1 MQNSDVN
8 LLSIW
13 LSQYSLGNQ
22 VSGNPESMRALPQT
36 ERLSLFFSKR
46 ERSNGSRQDG
56 CQLLALALSLGL
68 CFELGFGLPL
78 PATAQPQ
85 PGGAGT
91 VGTNASSP
99 VGQSGISQSRS
110 ATTSPNGTSQGAPA
124 SAPNTSGVATPT
136 LTPQT
141 ASSSQGAAVAAPQ
154 NGVAAPAMIPGTGE
168 AARPSGLSEKERQ
181 VDKDFDDQEQKQFGE
196 QFLLGESIELKLPK
210 AKELMPLGNKLPPI
224 RLEAN
229 YTEPISLKDAVNY
242 AVSNNLAIRISYA
255 NKEQQKWN
263 LMGTLAGFL
272 PNIILNGQDQYLQG
286 STLIGG
292 VVPAT
297 FQTPNVSA
305 QAGFQYFG
313 FQGGSV
319 LFGSL
324 ASLHN
329 YRAAKAQVTGT
340 INDTLLAVARG
351 YYNLVNNQ
359 ALLQIQTKAVD
370 VSKAQVVLNQQL
382 ESAGTG
388 TKFQVLQSE
397 TQLARDEQNL
407 LIQEVALRNSSI
419 DLATVLN
426 LNAAVNFLSVESTVK
441 KVRLIDPSVDVNRL
455 IALAILNR
463 PELKQYEQLRI
474 AARRQI
480 QIAAAPLYP
489 QLQFYGNILGNG
501 ATFSKSYNF
510 VPGSFNSVPLAA
522 PAEGPV
528 LNTQQFAATGST
540 AAIAKNGPVVAAGEQ
555 YTPAQYSSRQMRKSY
570 SIGYRLDWN
579 FPQMGMG
586 SVAAIQAAR
595 ANARIALLNSNQ
607 SLINILQQVRESYL
621 NSQTAERQIEVAD
634 KAVISST
641 EELRLARVR
650 LANGV
655 GTNIDVINA
664 QRDFITALVNKANA
678 IITFNLA
685 QVQLLHDTGLIS
697 VETLTSGRLVR
708 Q

>member
-1 MQNSDVN
+1 
-8 LLSIW
+8 
-13 LSQYSLGNQ
+13 
-22 VSGNPESMRALPQT
+22 MRALPQFVP
-36 ERLSLFFSKR
+36 LSLLLKR
-46 ERSNGSRQDG
+46 TANITTFDDVNQRG
-56 CQLLALALSLGL
+56 CQLLAIALSFALGL
-68 CFELGFGLPL
+68 PVL
-78 PATAQPQ
+78 AQPQ
-85 PGGAGT
+85 PGGAET
-91 VGTNASSP
+91 VGTNASGP
-99 VGQSGISQSRS
+99 AGQSGVSQSGS
-110 ATTSPNGTSQGAPA
+110 AATSPNGALQGAPA
-124 SAPNTSGVATPT
+124 SNSAAVATPT
-136 LTPQT
+136 LQTQT
-141 ASSSQGAAVAAPQ
+141 AATPSSSGTSAAANAVS
-154 NGVAAPAMIPGTGE
+154 APALVPGTGE
-168 AARPSGLSEKERQ
+168 AGRPSNLPA
-181 VDKDFDDQEQKQFGE
+181 KDIALDRSIDDDEQKTFGE

-210 AKELMPLGNKLPPI
+210 AKELMPLGRNLPPI

-242 AVSNNLAIRISYA
+242 AISNNLAIRISYA

-263 LMGTLAGFL
+263 LGGTLAGFL
-272 PNIILNGQDQYLQG
+272 PNIVLNGQDQYLQG

-292 VVPAT
+292 IIPTT
-297 FQTPNVSA
+297 FSTPNVSA
-305 QAGFQYFG
+305 QAGIQWFG

-463 PELKQYEQLRI
+463 PELKQYENLRI

-489 QLQFYGNILGNG
+489 QLQFYGNVLGNG
-501 ATFSKSYNF
+501 ATFGKTYNF
-510 VPGSFNSVPLAA
+510 VPGKFNAVPLGA
-522 PAEGPV
+522 PAAGPV
-528 LNTQQFAATGST
+528 LDTEQFVSQGST
-540 AAIAKNGPVVAAGEQ
+540 TAGNPSSANGATVAAGEQ

-570 SIGYRLDWN
+570 SIGYRMDWN
-579 FPQMGMG
+579 FPAMGLG

-607 SLINILQQVRESYL
+607 SLINVLQQVRESYL

>member
-1 MQNSDVN
+1 MKRRLPSTLPTKLFSQQTSSTSNQ
-8 LLSIW
+8 LSI
-13 LSQYSLGNQ
+13 YSG
-22 VSGNPESMRALPQT
+22 
-36 ERLSLFFSKR
+36 
-46 ERSNGSRQDG
+46 G
-56 CQLLALALSLGL
+56 CQLLAAFLSLAIA
-68 CFELGFGLPL
+68 LPVL
-78 PATAQPQ
+78 AQPQ
-85 PGGAGT
+85 PGGSGT
-91 VGTNASSP
+91 VGTNAAGPAGNAGLNQPGAISSP
-99 VGQSGISQSRS
+99 PSVGSV
-110 ATTSPNGTSQGAPA
+110 SPGGVSPA
-124 SAPNTSGVATPT
+124 SGSGVATPNFQQPAGSAT
-136 LTPQT
+136 QGTFT
-141 ASSSQGAAVAAPQ
+141 ASPVRRVPDPVLYPS
-154 NGVAAPAMIPGTGE
+154 TGE
-168 AARPSGLSEKERQ
+168 SGRATNLPGKDVLIDKE
-181 VDKDFDDQEQKQFGE
+181 VIDADNKAFDQ
-196 QFLLGESIELKLPK
+196 QFLLGESIELKMPK
-210 AKELMPLGNKLPPI
+210 ASELLPLGNKLPPI

-229 YTEPISLKDAVNY
+229 YTEPISLKDAVSY
-242 AVSNNLAIRISYA
+242 AISNNLAIRISYA

-263 LMGTLAGFL
+263 LAGTMSGFL

-292 VVPAT
+292 IIPTT
-297 FQTPNVSA
+297 FKTPNVSA
-305 QAGFQYFG
+305 QAGVQWFG

-319 LFGSL
+319 LFGTLS
-324 ASLHN
+324 SLHN

-370 VSKAQVVLNQQL
+370 VSRAQVTLNQQL

-407 LIQEVALRNSSI
+407 LIQEVALRTSSI

-426 LNAAVNFLSVESTVK
+426 LNAAVNFLSVESSVK
-441 KVRLIDPSVDVNRL
+441 KVRLIDPSVDINRL

-501 ATFSKSYNF
+501 ATFGKTYNF
-510 VPGSFNSVPLAA
+510 VPGSFSAVPLDA
-522 PAEGPV
+522 PAAGSVISTKPF
-528 LNTQQFAATGST
+528 LATPTATAGVPTST
-540 AAIAKNGPVVAAGEQ
+540 AGPVVAAGEQ
-555 YTPAQYSSRQMRKSY
+555 FTPSQYSSRQMRKSY
-570 SIGYRLDWN
+570 SIGYRMDWN
-579 FPQMGMG
+579 FPGLGLG
-586 SVAAIQAAR
+586 SLTSIEAAR
-595 ANARIALLNSNQ
+595 HNARIALLNSNQ
-607 SLINILQQVRESYL
+607 SLINVLQQVRESYL

>member
-1 MQNSDVN
+1 VKRV
-8 LLSIW
+8 LP
-13 LSQYSLGNQ
+13 SL
-22 VSGNPESMRALPQT
+22 PPP
-36 ERLSLFFSKR
+36 SLIR
-46 ERSNGSRQDG
+46 RRTCNAELNGLAYRG
-56 CQLLALALSLGL
+56 CQLLSVVLSLSLALPVL
-68 CFELGFGLPL
+68 
-78 PATAQPQ
+78 AQPQ

-91 VGTNASSP
+91 VGTNAGGP
-99 VGQSGISQSRS
+99 AGESGHSQSTS
-110 ATTSPNGTSQGAPA
+110 VTTSPNGTLQGAPPTPA
-124 SAPNTSGVATPT
+124 VVTPT
-136 LTPQT
+136 WQSTPVVP
-141 ASSSQGAAVAAPQ
+141 ASGISVP
-154 NGVAAPAMIPGTGE
+154 NRGVAAPTLFPSTGE
-168 AARPSGLSEKERQ
+168 AGRGSNLPGKDLLL
-181 VDKDFDDQEQKQFGE
+181 DKSVIDSDEQNFSR

-210 AKELMPLGNKLPPI
+210 AQELMSLGQKLPPI

-229 YTEPISLKDAVNY
+229 YTEPISLKDAVQY
-242 AVSNNLAIRISYA
+242 AISNNLAIRISYA

-263 LMGTLAGFL
+263 LYGSASGFL

-286 STLIGG
+286 STLVGG
-292 VVPAT
+292 IIPTT
-297 FQTPNVSA
+297 FKTPNVSA
-305 QAGFQYFG
+305 QAGVQWFG
-313 FQGGSV
+313 FQGGAV
-319 LFGSL
+319 LFGTL

-329 YRAAKAQVTGT
+329 YRAAKEQVTGT
-340 INDTLLAVARG
+340 INDTLLAVAKG
-351 YYNLVNNQ
+351 YYTLVNNQ

-370 VSKAQVVLNQQL
+370 VSKAQVILNQQL

-407 LIQEVALRNSSI
+407 LTQEVALRNSSI

-426 LNAAVNFLSVESTVK
+426 LNAAVNLLSVEQQVK
-441 KVRLIDPSVDVNRL
+441 KVRLIDPSVDINRL

-463 PELKQYEQLRI
+463 PELRQYEQLRV

-489 QLQFYGNILGNG
+489 QLQGFGNILGNG
-501 ATFSKSYNF
+501 ATFGKTYSFS
-510 VPGSFNSVPLAA
+510 PGTFNAVPLDAA
-522 PAEGPV
+522 PAGSVISTKPFLAPV
-528 LNTQQFAATGST
+528 PTT
-540 AAIAKNGPVVAAGEQ
+540 AGTTMTPMGPVVAGGEQ
-555 YTPAQYSSRQMRKSY
+555 LTPSQFTSRQMRKSY
-570 SIGYRLDWN
+570 SIGWRIDWN
-579 FPQMGMG
+579 FPSLGVG
-586 SVAAIQAAR
+586 SLTAIQAAR

-607 SLINILQQVRESYL
+607 SLINVLQQVRESFL

>member
-1 MQNSDVN
+1 MKRSLLQNKLRNSSAN
-8 LLSIW
+8 
-13 LSQYSLGNQ
+13 
-22 VSGNPESMRALPQT
+22 RARKFDKTKLQQ
-36 ERLSLFFSKR
+36 R
-46 ERSNGSRQDG
+46 G
-56 CQLLALALSLGL
+56 CQLLTAVVSLSMT
-68 CFELGFGLPL
+68 L
-78 PATAQPQ
+78 PAYAQPQ

-91 VGTNASSP
+91 VGTNA
-99 VGQSGISQSRS
+99 GGAGGTSGVSQSS
-110 ATTSPNGTSQGAPA
+110 SVTTSPNGTLQGAPA
-124 SAPNTSGVATPT
+124 SNIGSFGGNAGVQSPRLLPQQSTFPNQQMPIGTPAGGVASPVVIGGQSAPNGRGP
-136 LTPQT
+136 
-141 ASSSQGAAVAAPQ
+141 SQAERDILLNPANQPDAND
-154 NGVAAPAMIPGTGE
+154 NGE
-168 AARPSGLSEKERQ
+168 
-181 VDKDFDDQEQKQFGE
+181 FDQ

-210 AKELMPLGNKLPPI
+210 ASELMPLGAKLPPI

-229 YTEPISLKDAVNY
+229 YTEPISLKDAVQY
-242 AVSNNLAIRISYA
+242 AMSNNLAIRISYA

-263 LMGTLAGFL
+263 LLGSASGFL
-272 PNIILNGQDQYLQG
+272 PNIVLNGQDQYLQG

-292 VVPAT
+292 LIPST
-297 FQTPNVSA
+297 FHTPNVSA
-305 QAGFQYFG
+305 QAGLQYFG
-313 FQGGSV
+313 FQGGAV
-319 LFGSL
+319 LFGTL

-329 YRAAKAQVTGT
+329 FRAAKAQVTGT
-340 INDTLLAVARG
+340 INDTLLAVTRG

-370 VSKAQVVLNQQL
+370 VSKAQVQLNQQL

-426 LNAAVNFLSVESTVK
+426 VNSAVNFLSVESTVK
-441 KVRLIDPSVDVNRL
+441 KVRLIDPSMDINRL

-489 QLQFYGNILGNG
+489 QLQFYANSLGNG
-501 ATFSKSYNF
+501 ATFGKTYQFN
-510 VPGSFNSVPLAA
+510 PGSFTTVPVAA
-522 PAEGPV
+522 PAAGPV
-528 LNTQQFAATGST
+528 LNTKPFTQVGAATTSGT
-540 AAIAKNGPVVAAGEQ
+540 GQTGATVAAGEQ
-555 YTPAQYSSRQMRKSY
+555 YTGPSYSSRQMRQSY
-570 SIGYRLDWN
+570 SIGYRIDWN
-579 FPQMGMG
+579 FPALGMG
-586 SVAAIQAAR
+586 SVTAINAAR
-595 ANARIALLNSNQ
+595 QNARIALLNSNQ

-634 KAVISST
+634 KAVVSAT
-641 EELRLARVR
+641 EELRLSRVR

>member
-1 MQNSDVN
+1 MQNSDVC
-8 LLSIW
+8 LLSTW
-13 LSQYSLGNQ
+13 LSRYSLGNQ
-22 VSGNPESMRALPQT
+22 VSGNPTVKRRLPSSLPFKLFSQQT
-36 ERLSLFFSKR
+36 SSTSNPLSIYS
-46 ERSNGSRQDG
+46 GG
-56 CQLLALALSLGL
+56 CQLLAAFLSLAIA
-68 CFELGFGLPL
+68 LPVL
-78 PATAQPQ
+78 AQPQ
-85 PGGAGT
+85 PVGSGT
-91 VGTNASSP
+91 VGSNAAGPAGNQATFTASP
-99 VGQSGISQSRS
+99 VRRVPDPVLYPS
-110 ATTSPNGTSQGAPA
+110 
-124 SAPNTSGVATPT
+124 
-136 LTPQT
+136 
-141 ASSSQGAAVAAPQ
+141 
-154 NGVAAPAMIPGTGE
+154 TGE
-168 AARPSGLSEKERQ
+168 FGRATNLPSKDLLLDKE
-181 VDKDFDDQEQKQFGE
+181 VIDADNKAFDQ
-196 QFLLGESIELKLPK
+196 QFLLGESIELKMPK
-210 AKELMPLGNKLPPI
+210 TSELLPLGNKLPPI

-242 AVSNNLAIRISYA
+242 AISNNLAIRISYA

-263 LMGTLAGFL
+263 LAGTMSGFL
-272 PNIILNGQDQYLQG
+272 PNIVLNGQDQYLQG

-292 VVPAT
+292 IIPTT

-305 QAGFQYFG
+305 QAGVQWFG

-319 LFGSL
+319 LFGTL

-370 VSKAQVVLNQQL
+370 VSKAQVTLNQQL

-407 LIQEVALRNSSI
+407 LTQEVALRTSSI

-426 LNAAVNFLSVESTVK
+426 LNAAVNFLSVESSVK
-441 KVRLIDPSVDVNRL
+441 KVRLIDPSVDINRL

-501 ATFSKSYNF
+501 ATFGKTYKF
-510 VPGSFNSVPLAA
+510 VPGSFNAVPLAA
-522 PAEGPV
+522 SPAGSV
-528 LNTQQFAATGST
+528 IST
-540 AAIAKNGPVVAAGEQ
+540 APFLAEPANSIGQPTSTKGAVVAAGEQ
-555 YTPAQYSSRQMRKSY
+555 FTPSQYSSRQMRKSY
-570 SIGYRLDWN
+570 SIGYRMDWN
-579 FPQMGMG
+579 FPGLGLG
-586 SVAAIQAAR
+586 SLTAIQAAR

>member
-1 MQNSDVN
+1 VI
-8 LLSIW
+8 LSFAI
-13 LSQYSLGNQ
+13 
-22 VSGNPESMRALPQT
+22 ALPV
-36 ERLSLFFSKR
+36 L
-46 ERSNGSRQDG
+46 
-56 CQLLALALSLGL
+56 
-68 CFELGFGLPL
+68 
-78 PATAQPQ
+78 AQPQ
-85 PGGAGT
+85 PGGSGT
-91 VGTNASSP
+91 VGTNAAGPAGNAGINQPGAIQASPNAGGIGSPAGASPPGGAGVASPNFLQPAASATPGTSSP
-99 VGQSGISQSRS
+99 
-110 ATTSPNGTSQGAPA
+110 APGR
-124 SAPNTSGVATPT
+124 GVQDPT
-136 LTPQT
+136 LYPSTGET
-141 ASSSQGAAVAAPQ
+141 GRAS
-154 NGVAAPAMIPGTGE
+154 NIPGKD
-168 AARPSGLSEKERQ
+168 LLL
-181 VDKDFDDQEQKQFGE
+181 DKDVIDADNRAFDQ

-210 AKELMPLGNKLPPI
+210 ANELLPLGNKLPPI

-229 YTEPISLKDAVNY
+229 YTEPISLKDAVSY
-242 AVSNNLAIRISYA
+242 AIANNLAIRISYA

-263 LMGTLAGFL
+263 LGGTMSGFL
-272 PNIILNGQDQYLQG
+272 PNIVLNGQDQFLQG

-292 VVPAT
+292 IIPTT
-297 FQTPNVSA
+297 FKTPNVSA
-305 QAGFQYFG
+305 QAGVQWFG

-319 LFGSL
+319 LFGTL

-370 VSKAQVVLNQQL
+370 VSKAQVTLNQQL

-407 LIQEVALRNSSI
+407 LTQEVALRNSSI

-426 LNAAVNFLSVESTVK
+426 LNAAVNLLSVESSVK
-441 KVRLIDPSVDVNRL
+441 KVRLIDPSIDINRL

-501 ATFSKSYNF
+501 ATFGKTYNF
-510 VPGSFNSVPLAA
+510 VPGSFSAVPLAA
-522 PAEGPV
+522 PPDGPV
-528 LNTQQFAATGST
+528 ISTKPFLATPSAT
-540 AAIAKNGPVVAAGEQ
+540 AGQPTSSKGPVVAAGEQ
-555 YTPAQYSSRQMRKSY
+555 LTPSQFSSRQMRKSY
-570 SIGYRLDWN
+570 SIGYRMDWN
-579 FPQMGMG
+579 FPGFGLG
-586 SVAAIQAAR
+586 SLTAIQAAR

>member
-1 MQNSDVN
+1 
-8 LLSIW
+8 
-13 LSQYSLGNQ
+13 
-22 VSGNPESMRALPQT
+22 MRALPQSKP
-36 ERLSLFFSKR
+36 LSLFAKQTANL
-46 ERSNGSRQDG
+46 ERPNLFNLRG
-56 CQLLALALSLGL
+56 CQLLAAALSFSLSLPGL
-68 CFELGFGLPL
+68 
-78 PATAQPQ
+78 AQPQ

-91 VGTNASSP
+91 VGTNASGP
-99 VGQSGISQSRS
+99 VGQSGVSQSGS
-110 ATTSPNGTSQGAPA
+110 AATSPNGTLQGAPA
-124 SAPNTSGVATPT
+124 SNTSGVATPAIM
-136 LTPQT
+136 PQ
-141 ASSSQGAAVAAPQ
+141 SSPPPSSRGISSPQAGVSAPTMLP
-154 NGVAAPAMIPGTGE
+154 NTGE
-168 AARPSGLSEKERQ
+168 AARPSALPDSERAA
-181 VDKDFDDQEQKQFGE
+181 DRAFADDQEKQIND
-196 QFLLGESIELKLPK
+196 QFLLGESIELKLPR
-210 AKELMPLGNKLPPI
+210 AKELMPLGKNLPPI

-242 AVSNNLAIRISYA
+242 AISNNLAIRISYA

-263 LMGTLAGFL
+263 LGGTLAGFL
-272 PNIILNGQDQYLQG
+272 PNIVLNGQEQYLQG

-292 VVPAT
+292 VIPTT

-305 QAGFQYFG
+305 QAGIQWFG

-501 ATFSKSYNF
+501 ATFGKTYNF
-510 VPGSFNSVPLAA
+510 VPGSFNDVPLAA
-522 PAEGPV
+522 PAAGPV
-528 LNTQQFAATGST
+528 LNTQQFASQSGASIGNATSM
-540 AAIAKNGPVVAAGEQ
+540 NGPTVAAGEQ

-570 SIGYRLDWN
+570 SIGYRMDWN
-579 FPQMGMG
+579 FPALGLG

-607 SLINILQQVRESYL
+607 SLINVLQQVRESYL

>member
-1 MQNSDVN
+1 MR
-8 LLSIW
+8 LLPLTEQFDATAIDSAEVRRTSI
-13 LSQYSLGNQ
+13 
-22 VSGNPESMRALPQT
+22 R
-36 ERLSLFFSKR
+36 RR
-46 ERSNGSRQDG
+46 R
-56 CQLLALALSLGL
+56 CQLLSLALTLTV
-68 CFELGFGLPL
+68 GLPAL
-78 PATAQPQ
+78 SQPQ

-91 VGTNASSP
+91 VGTNASGP
-99 VGQSGISQSRS
+99 VGQSGVSQSG
-110 ATTSPNGTSQGAPA
+110 AAATSPNGTLQGAPP
-124 SAPNTSGVATPT
+124 SNTSGVATPSFT
-136 LTPQT
+136 QQSPQT
-141 ASSSQGAAVAAPQ
+141 VPPAMP
-154 NGVAAPAMIPGTGE
+154 GVAAPNRGVSDPTLLPGTGE
-168 AARPSGLSEKERQ
+168 AARPTRVPAQDMLLDR
-181 VDKDFDDQEQKQFGE
+181 DIIDDQGANFKD

-210 AKELMPLGNKLPPI
+210 ASELMPLGNKLPPI

-242 AVSNNLAIRISYA
+242 AISNNLAIRISYA
-255 NKEQQKWN
+255 NKQQQKWN
-263 LMGTLAGFL
+263 LFGTLAGFL
-272 PNIILNGQDQYLQG
+272 PNIVLNGQDQYLQG

-292 VVPAT
+292 IIPST

-305 QAGFQYFG
+305 QAGLQYFG

-370 VSKAQVVLNQQL
+370 VSKAQVILNQQL

-426 LNAAVNFLSVESTVK
+426 LNSAVNFLSVESTVK

-489 QLQFYGNILGNG
+489 QLQFYANVLGNG
-501 ATFSKSYNF
+501 ATFSKTYAFN
-510 VPGSFNSVPLAA
+510 PGSFNDVPLAA

-528 LNTQQFAATGST
+528 INTSQFSNPNNTIGQT
-540 AAIAKNGPVVAAGEQ
+540 AGGNGPVVAAGEQ
-555 YTPAQYSSRQMRKSY
+555 FTPPSYTSRQMRKSY
-570 SIGYRLDWN
+570 SIGYRMDWN
-579 FPQMGMG
+579 FPQLGMG
-586 SVAAIQAAR
+586 SVAAINAAR

-607 SLINILQQVRESYL
+607 ALINVLQQVRESYL

-697 VETLTSGRLVR
+697 VEALTSGRLVR

>member
-1 MQNSDVN
+1 
-8 LLSIW
+8 
-13 LSQYSLGNQ
+13 
-22 VSGNPESMRALPQT
+22 MRALPRTKQ
-36 ERLSLFFSKR
+36 LSLFFDKT
-46 ERSNGSRQDG
+46 ERSSDPILRG
-56 CQLLALALSLGL
+56 CQLWALALS
-68 CFELGFGLPL
+68 FTFGLPAL
-78 PATAQPQ
+78 SQPQ

-91 VGTNASSP
+91 VGTNAASP
-99 VGQSGISQSRS
+99 AGQSGVSQSGS
-110 ATTSPNGTSQGAPA
+110 AATSPNGTLQGAPA
-124 SAPNTSGVATPT
+124 SGPNTAGVATPAFS
-136 LTPQT
+136 PQT
-141 ASSSQGAAVAAPQ
+141 APQPPRGGAASAA
-154 NGVAAPAMIPGTGE
+154 NGVADPMLYPGTGE
-168 AARPSGLSEKERQ
+168 AGRPSGLTAKDRDI
-181 VDKDFDDQEQKQFGE
+181 DKTFDDEEQRQFGE

-210 AKELMPLGNKLPPI
+210 TKELMPLGNKLPPI

-242 AVSNNLAIRISYA
+242 AISNNLAIRISYA

-263 LMGTLAGFL
+263 LYGTLSGFL

-292 VVPAT
+292 IIPST
-297 FQTPNVSA
+297 FHTPNVSA
-305 QAGFQYFG
+305 QAGIQYFG

-340 INDTLLAVARG
+340 INDTLLAVAKG

-407 LIQEVALRNSSI
+407 LIQEVALRNASI

-489 QLQFYGNILGNG
+489 QLQFYGNVLGNG
-501 ATFSKSYNF
+501 ATFGKTYAFN
-510 VPGSFNSVPLAA
+510 PGSFSSVPLDA
-522 PAEGPV
+522 PAAGPV
-528 LNTQQFAATGST
+528 LNTAPFTTTGGSSSSSSSSSS
-540 AAIAKNGPVVAAGEQ
+540 ANINNPVVAAGEK
-555 YTPAQYSSRQMRKSY
+555 YTGPSYSSRQMRKSY
-570 SIGYRLDWN
+570 SIGYRMDWN

-607 SLINILQQVRESYL
+607 SLINVLQQVRESYL